1 MAFCKE
7 YNAQTAK
14 MAGDV
19 VPVEITVYEVRGG
32 SLGGWVGGGMGGW
45 VRARG
50 LFVLWV
56 PGRLLSFVETLW
68 KTKETCADI

>member
-19 VPVEITVYEVRGG
+19 VPVEITVYEVRR
-32 SLGGWVGGGMGGW
+32 VGKGCVVADRHIVWGEF
-45 VRARG
+45 ASF
-50 LFVLWV
+50 LLPLLWV
-56 PGRLLSFVETLW
+56 SQTRMAV
-68 KTKETCADI
+68 C

>member
-19 VPVEITVYEVRGG
+19 VPVEITVYEVREQGCPSAVFEEG
-32 SLGGWVGGGMGGW
+32 YTRIVHVQYKQAS
-45 VRARG
+45 
-50 LFVLWV
+50 
-56 PGRLLSFVETLW
+56 EY
-68 KTKETCADI
+68 

>member
-19 VPVEITVYEVRGG
+19 VPVEITVYEVRWG
-32 SLGGWVGGGMGGW
+32 S
-45 VRARG
+45 RG
-50 LFVLWV
+50 AGINRKCRNRVQVKGSGHL
-56 PGRLLSFVETLW
+56 
-68 KTKETCADI
+68 I